1 MFLCYFH
8 VFMVY
13 VGLLIVW
20 LCFMSDIVLFI
31 DWLYCFDLFS
41 CIAASL
47 FNKLTYLLTLLT
59 YHPADCTC
67 VYIRAGSHGRQL
79 HRVWRHEACPVCT
92 CHLRPSRHPPR
103 PRPSHHAPRP
113 RAPASRRLTSGHT
126 AAVGPAADRCAR
138 ADAAARPGVPHVH
151 TGNVHTGTGQSGHVQ
166 RTAGVRDAGV
176 HVAEGSRLAQ
186 RRQYVN

>member
-1 MFLCYFH
+1 
-8 VFMVY
+8 MVY

-20 LCFMSDIVLFI
+20 LCFVSDIVLFI

-59 YHPADCTC
+59 YHPAGCTC

-79 HRVWRHEACPVCT
+79 HRVWRHEACPLCT
-92 CHLRPSRHPPR
+92 CHLRPSRHP
-103 PRPSHHAPRP
+103 PRP

-151 TGNVHTGTGQSGHVQ
+151 TGTGQSGHVQ